1 MQKGKTNMGAEDLCG
16 KRFGKLT
23 VLRKTEQKRKGSFLW
38 LCECECGNTI
48 LLERYKIER
57 GLVQSCG
64 CARKGKNAKDLK
76 GMRIGHLQVVRR
88 LDEKK
93 GSCYLWECVC
103 DCGSTIKVAT
113 NDLTKKN
120 PVQSCGCVR
129 QGKDIEGQRFG
140 RLTALY
146 PTAKRLGGSIVW
158 MCRCDCGNV
167 TEVSYNDLR
176 SGNTKSCGCMVH
188 EKGGLPLAYVDD
200 TCVESLKS
208 KTLYKNNT
216 SGCTGVLW
224 QKGRWVAQISFRK
237 CRYYLGSYERL
248 EDAVFVRKKAEHLL
262 HDRFVE
268 QYERWEQNDEGWK
281 REHPLKIVVKGTNID
296 DFELEVVEQYRGN
309 DEEKGKGKSGRY
321 AVFGTA
327 GERKRPGQT

>member
-64 CARKGKNAKDLK
+64 FARKGKNTKDLK

-113 NDLTKKN
+113 NDLTKKIRCRAAA
-120 PVQSCGCVR
+120 VCVR
-129 QGKDIEGQRFG
+129 EKISKDRGSEGR
-140 RLTALY
+140 RPY
-146 PTAKRLGGSIVW
+146 IRRRNVW
-158 MCRCDCGNV
+158 A
-167 TEVSYNDLR
+167 EVL
-176 SGNTKSCGCMVH
+176 
-188 EKGGLPLAYVDD
+188 
-200 TCVESLKS
+200 
-208 KTLYKNNT
+208 
-216 SGCTGVLW
+216 SGCAG
-224 QKGRWVAQISFRK
+224 A
-237 CRYYLGSYERL
+237 
-248 EDAVFVRKKAEHLL
+248 
-262 HDRFVE
+262 
-268 QYERWEQNDEGWK
+268 
-281 REHPLKIVVKGTNID
+281 
-296 DFELEVVEQYRGN
+296 
-309 DEEKGKGKSGRY
+309 
-321 AVFGTA
+321 TA
-327 GERKRPGQT
+327 AM

>member
-1 MQKGKTNMGAEDLCG
+1 M
-16 KRFGKLT
+16 
-23 VLRKTEQKRKGSFLW
+23 RKTVWQTDSFTKNGTEKERKFPVALRMRVWQYDPARTLQDREGACAKLRLCQKREKHERSERDADWSSAGCQASGRKERVLLLVGVCVRLW
-38 LCECECGNTI
+38 QHDQGGNQ
-48 LLERYKIER
+48 R
-57 GLVQSCG
+57 S
-64 CARKGKNAKDLK
+64 
-76 GMRIGHLQVVRR
+76 
-88 LDEKK
+88 DE
-93 GSCYLWECVC
+93 
-103 DCGSTIKVAT
+103 
-113 NDLTKKN
+113 KN

-129 QGKDIEGQRFG
+129 QEKDIEGQRFG

-248 EDAVFVRKKAEHLL
+248 EDAVFVRRQAERLL
-262 HDRFVE
+262 HDSFVE
-268 QYERWEQNDEGWK
+268 QYEKWEQNDEGWK
-281 REHPLKIVVKGTNID
+281 REYPLKIVVKGTNID

-309 DEEKGKGKSGRY
+309 DEEKGKGKSDRY